1 MKLAIL
7 TMAAVVLLGCGG
19 GGGKTP
25 SVANE
30 SEPVVAVDPGT
41 AASVSGQVRYE
52 GPPVRP
58 VPIDMGADPA
68 CAKVNTG
75 PVFAQDLVVNADG
88 TLRNALVFIKDGLP
102 AGKYPLPKSQPTLD
116 QKGCMYH
123 PRVLGVMVGEDFEI
137 QNSDPTMHNVHPSPK
152 ENREWN
158 RAQIQGGAPFH
169 DHFSRKEIAVPVK
182 CNVHPWMKA
191 WIAVLAHPYFAVT
204 GEDGS
209 FEIQGLPPGDY
220 TIEVWHE
227 KLGTSDQKITL
238 APKQAGRADFKLGG
252 GSGA

>member
-1 MKLAIL
+1 
-7 TMAAVVLLGCGG
+7 MAVAFLVGCGG
-19 GGGKTP
+19 GGQEGTSLERQP
-25 SVANE
+25 E
-30 SEPVVAVDPGT
+30 VAVDPGT
-41 AASVSGQVRYE
+41 AASVSGEVRYQ
-52 GPPVRP
+52 GPQVKP

-68 CAKVNTG
+68 CAKSNAE
-75 PVFAQDLVVNADG
+75 PVYAQDLVVNSNG

-102 AGKYPLPKSQPTLD
+102 PGKYPLPKSQPSLD

-123 PRVLGVMVGEDFEI
+123 PRVIGVMVGQEFQI
-137 QNSDPTMHNVHPSPK
+137 GNSDPTMHNIHPSPK

-169 DHFSRKEIAVPVK
+169 DHFSHKEIAVPVK

-191 WIAVLAHPYFAVT
+191 WIAVLEHPYFAVT

-227 KLGTSDQKITL
+227 KLGTMDQKVTL
-238 APKQAGRADFKLGG
+238 APKQAGHADFTLAG